1 MLRKALVM
9 VDPDKSRAE
18 INECLARALGV
29 GCYHREDAFDGRQ
42 TRACADGRVQKTAE
56 SGFAEEVHPSR
67 LICYAR
73 SRLRIQRIA

>member
-29 GCYHREDAFDGRQ
+29 TIEKMLWMEGRRE
-42 TRACADGRVQKTAE
+42 RVQM
-56 SGFAEEVHPSR
+56 EEFKR
-67 LICYAR
+67 Q
-73 SRLRIQRIA
+73 LRAGLLKKSISVA